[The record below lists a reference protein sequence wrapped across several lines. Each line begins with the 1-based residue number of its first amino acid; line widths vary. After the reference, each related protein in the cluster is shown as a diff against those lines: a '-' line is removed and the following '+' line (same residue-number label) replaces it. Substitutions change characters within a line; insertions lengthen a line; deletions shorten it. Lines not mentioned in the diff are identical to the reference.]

1 VTNGINEQGGTGEAG
16 IGGGERVAASEE
28 ELRQR
33 LEQEIR
39 NLRVEDVVLQSV
51 VSIVNLTARRLGKED
66 ERDLEQA
73 RIGIEAVRALVE
85 ILPEEPR
92 RQIRNALSE
101 LQVLYAR
108 EAGAGPE
115 ERADAAAGERPA
127 GEPERK
133 EGAREPRPGE
143 PSAGRRGRQGPSK
156 LWTPP
161 GSV

>member
-1 VTNGINEQGGTGEAG
+1 VADAINDEGGAGEPGAG
-16 IGGGERVAASEE
+16 GQERSASEE

-73 RIGIEAVRALVE
+73 RVGIEAVRALLEV
-85 ILPEEPR
+85 LPEEPR

-108 EAGAGPE
+108 EAGTGREEPAPEPAAGSSGGPE
-115 ERADAAAGERPA
+115 GAPT
-127 GEPERK
+127 EPQPPPQ
-133 EGAREPRPGE
+133 GGPR
-143 PSAGRRGRQGPSK
+143 PSK

-161 GSV
+161 GSG